1 MRADSRRH
9 NAKMSVAEKRRTD
22 KAAKVPVAEEL
33 AGAARLKQKQMQRN
47 QFDDDWEGCV
57 VAT

>member
-1 MRADSRRH
+1 
-9 NAKMSVAEKRRTD
+9 MSVAEKRRTD